1 MTEQNVPILLS
12 ALLLGFVGSGH
23 CLGMCGGI
31 AGALGQVTAPVARSS
46 PLLASLLYSIGRVM
60 SYGLMGAVAG
70 RLGESVNSLVGL
82 GPAFRVLAGVLI
94 VVLGLHTAG
103 WGIGIA
109 RIERAGLYV
118 WRRLSPLVGRV
129 GQPDRIW
136 KLVALGGLWGWLPCG
151 LVYTALAAAAVT
163 GSAMAG
169 SAFMLCFGLGTMPA
183 LILATRA
190 SGRIGAIL
198 RKRASR
204 QAVGAM
210 LVLFGCWTML
220 PGLSTSHG
228 TSHPV
233 TMDRPHEA
241 ADHALPESQPL
252 TERDESQNHSRHFP
266 ND

>member
-1 MTEQNVPILLS
+1 MTEQNIPILLS

-46 PLLASLLYSIGRVM
+46 PLLASLLYSAGRVT
-60 SYGLMGAVAG
+60 SYGVMGAVAG
-70 RLGESVNSLVGL
+70 RLGESMSSLVGL

-103 WGIGIA
+103 WGIGMA

-118 WRRLSPLVGRV
+118 WRRLSPIVGRV

-136 KLVALGGLWGWLPCG
+136 KLIVLGALWGWLPCG

-163 GSAMAG
+163 GGGLTG

-183 LILATRA
+183 LILATGA
-190 SGRIGAIL
+190 AGRIGAML
-198 RKRASR
+198 RKRAAR

-220 PGLSTSHG
+220 PVLSASHG
-228 TSHPV
+228 ASHPAA
-233 TMDRPHEA
+233 MDHQHEVV
-241 ADHALPESQPL
+241 DHALPESRPL
-252 TERDESQNHSRHFP
+252 LGNDEGQDHSRHFT